1 MIRALSVELDGFQF
15 FPALL
20 FFSEELIL
28 YANIYHFRSFSSPFS
43 FEYRPRRE
51 NSAGYIGIG
60 GFIFFVWIGLDDFK
74 KVALIESRGCRF
86 SRWHLW
92 NFSAPSLQTQGSSES
107 ARRDPTNKQ
116 RPADGRTQHISKT
129 PGVVFTAQ
137 LRNPLR
143 WRR

>member
-1 MIRALSVELDGFQF
+1 MRALTCPEHVSIFCLSSWSFLAPAQALSPLSVSTGLLMIRALSVELDGFQF

-74 KVALIESRGCRF
+74 
-86 SRWHLW
+86 
-92 NFSAPSLQTQGSSES
+92 
-107 ARRDPTNKQ
+107 
-116 RPADGRTQHISKT
+116 
-129 PGVVFTAQ
+129 
-137 LRNPLR
+137 
-143 WRR
+143 